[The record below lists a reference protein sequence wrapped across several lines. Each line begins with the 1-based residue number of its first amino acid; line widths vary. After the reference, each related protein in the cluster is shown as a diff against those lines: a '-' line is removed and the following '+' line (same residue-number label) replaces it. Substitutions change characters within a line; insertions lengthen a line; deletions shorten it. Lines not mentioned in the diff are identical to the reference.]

1 MGIEALIG
9 SLVADG
15 TAEAERIRQAARD
28 DAAAIVAEATASGE
42 ARIAAARASAE
53 AELRAQVAAALFR
66 ARRDGRREVLLARE
80 SALDQVRGAAAATLG
95 GAHGDAVLRA
105 VLPALVR
112 NAVGYLPDGP
122 AVARCHPD
130 LAPLVREAVRER
142 RGVEV
147 REDEAAP
154 PGVLLEDARGT
165 VRVEE
170 TLVVRLE
177 RLWPSL
183 RMRVAERMAREG
195 V

>member
-28 DAAAIVAEATASGE
+28 DAAAIVAEATARGE
-42 ARIAAARASAE
+42 GGIAAARAAAE
-53 AELRAQVAAALFR
+53 AELRTQVAEALFK
-66 ARRDGRREVLLARE
+66 ARRDGRR
-80 SALDQVRGAAAATLG
+80 
-95 GAHGDAVLRA
+95 AVLRA
-105 VLPALVR
+105 FMPALVMI
-112 NAVGYLPDGP
+112 AVAYLPDGP

-130 LAPLVREAVRER
+130 VAALVREAVRER

-147 REDEAAP
+147 REDESAP
-154 PGVLLEDARGT
+154 PGVVLEDAQGR

-170 TLVVRLE
+170 TLAVRLT
-177 RLWPSL
+177 RLWPVL
-183 RMRVAERMAREG
+183 RMQVARRMAPEG

>member
-28 DAAAIVAEATASGE
+28 DAAAIVAEATARGE
-42 ARIAAARASAE
+42 GGIAAARAAAE
-53 AELRAQVAAALFR
+53 AELRTQVAEALFK
-66 ARRDGRREVLLARE
+66 ARRDGRRAVLLARE
-80 SALDQVRGAAAATLG
+80 EALERVRLAAASTLG
-95 GAHGDAVLRA
+95 GAHDDAVLRA
-105 VLPALVR
+105 VLPALVK
-112 NAVGYLPDGP
+112 NAVAYLPDGP

-130 LAPLVREAVRER
+130 VAALVREAVRER

-147 REDEAAP
+147 REDESAP
-154 PGVLLEDARGT
+154 PGVVLEDAQGR

-170 TLVVRLE
+170 TLAVRLT
-177 RLWPSL
+177 RLWPVL
-183 RMRVAERMAREG
+183 RMQVARRMAPEG

>member
-15 TAEAERIRQAARD
+15 TAEAGRIRQAARD
-28 DAAAIVAEATASGE
+28 DAAAIVADAIAKGE

-53 AELRAQVAAALFR
+53 AELRAQVSSALFR

-80 SALDQVRGAAAATLG
+80 KALEQVRAAAAATLRD
-95 GAHGDAVLRA
+95 AHDDAVLRA

-112 NAVGYLPDGP
+112 NAVAYLPDGP

-130 LAPLVREAVRER
+130 VAPLVREAVRER

-154 PGVLLEDARGT
+154 PGVVLEDAEGK

-170 TLVVRLE
+170 TLAVRLA
-177 RLWPSL
+177 RLWPVL
-183 RMRVAERMAREG
+183 RMRVAQRIAPEG

>member
-15 TAEAERIRQAARD
+15 TAEAGRIRQAARD
-28 DAAAIVAEATASGE
+28 DAAAIVAEAAAHGE
-42 ARIAAARASAE
+42 AQVAAARASAE

-66 ARRDGRREVLLARE
+66 ARRDGRREVLLARDL
-80 SALDQVRGAAAATLG
+80 ALDRVREAAAATLD
-95 GAHGDAVLRA
+95 GAHDDAVLRA

-112 NAVGYLPDGP
+112 NALAYLPDGP
-122 AVARCHPD
+122 AVARCHPSV
-130 LAPLVREAVRER
+130 APLVREAVRER

-147 REDEAAP
+147 REEEAAP
-154 PGVLLEDARGT
+154 PGVVLEDAQGR

-170 TLVVRLE
+170 TLAVRLT

-183 RMRVAERMAREG
+183 RMRVAQRIPPEG

>member
-28 DAAAIVAEATASGE
+28 DAAAIVAEATARGE
-42 ARIAAARASAE
+42 AQVAAARASAE
-53 AELRAQVAAALFR
+53 GELRAQVAAALFR
-66 ARRDGRREVLLARE
+66 ARRDGRREVLLARDA
-80 SALDQVRGAAAATLG
+80 ALDRVREAAAATLD
-95 GAHGDAVLRA
+95 GAHDDAVLRA
-105 VLPALVR
+105 VLPVR
-112 NAVGYLPDGP
+112 NALAYLPDGP

-130 LAPLVREAVRER
+130 VAPLVREAVRER

-147 REDEAAP
+147 REEEGAP
-154 PGVLLEDARGT
+154 PGVVLEDAQGK

-170 TLVVRLE
+170 TLAVRLT
-177 RLWPSL
+177 RLWPTL
-183 RMRVAERMAREG
+183 RMRVAQRIAPEG